1 LLPNASD
8 QSPSS
13 YIPASA
19 HSGIRETLE
28 RGQVEEAV
36 KMTIEWLT
44 RDESE
49 LMEQGNAEE
58 QQKSSDSSNDE
69 NDKKD
74 SNVIKADV
82 IDLCDSD

>member
-1 LLPNASD
+1 M
-8 QSPSS
+8 
-13 YIPASA
+13 
-19 HSGIRETLE
+19 
-28 RGQVEEAV
+28 EEAV

-49 LMEQGNAEE
+49 LMEQGNAE

-69 NDKKD
+69 NAEKD